1 MTALILYVLLWLWD
15 NRNFDAITKSNERKL
30 GAEQAYDN
38 KQYLDAADL
47 YRQITYGSIF
57 SDPGARLNMAHSYYL
72 AGKYGLAM
80 QHYKLLKQVDDNA
93 IASVANS
100 QIALIQVI
108 QKDTATALGS
118 LKTALRLE
126 PGNDLARMNYII
138 LKKNF
143 SGIEKPS
150 DTSTT
155 KKQSDNQTTSD
166 RQTPV
171 PPEQKPKNQEIEES
185 IKREQLLQSLKAMNM
200 SEDQARA
207 ILDAM
212 KSNESQYIYQLRRK
226 QYAKK
231 PKQNDQIEW

>member
-15 NRNFDAITKSNERKL
+15 NRNVDYITKANERKL
-30 GAEQAYDN
+30 GAERAYDQ
-38 KQYLDAADL
+38 KEYREAAKL

-57 SDPGARLNMAHSYYL
+57 SDPAARLNMAHSYYQ
-72 AGKYGLAM
+72 AGKYNLAL
-80 QHYKLLKQVDDNA
+80 QHYKLLRQVDNKA
-93 IASVANS
+93 IASTANS

-108 QKDTATALGS
+108 QEDTGAALGS

-126 PGNDLARMNYII
+126 SGNDIARLNYIT

-143 SGIEKPS
+143 SGIEKS
-150 DTSTT
+150 SETRTNARQQNRENVSQ
-155 KKQSDNQTTSD
+155 KKV
-166 RQTPV
+166 PV
-171 PPEQKPKNQEIEES
+171 PPNQTPKGQEVEES
-185 IKREQLLQSLKAMNM
+185 VKREQLLQSLKEMNM

-212 KSNESQYIYQLRRK
+212 KSNESQYIYQLQRK

-231 PKQNDQIEW
+231 PGENDRVEW